1 MESLELTA
9 LTPEIEKAVQSYTKD
24 VELAIVKR
32 LDYTADQILEYIK
45 ENAPRSPYSK
55 EHMGD
60 SFIKES
66 YGDGVNKTIV
76 IYSKTKGYLVHLV
89 ELGFKHRGGKLVAAR
104 PFLRPA
110 YDEFSP
116 KMLEDIKK
124 IIEGG
129 GGNA

>member
-45 ENAPRSPYSK
+45 ENAPRSPFSK

-60 SFIKES
+60 SFIKEA

-129 GGNA
+129 GSNA